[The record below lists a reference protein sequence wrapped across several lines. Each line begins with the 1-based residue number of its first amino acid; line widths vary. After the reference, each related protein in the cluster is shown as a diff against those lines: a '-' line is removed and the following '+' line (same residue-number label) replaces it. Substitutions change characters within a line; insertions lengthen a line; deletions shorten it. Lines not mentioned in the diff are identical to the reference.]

1 MNILSTS
8 NDYNPNYVARI
19 VTLEQLAP
27 HPQADRLQLATV
39 CGSVVITGLNAQ
51 VGDTYVYFPVECVI
65 NRKFLA
71 WSNSFSDPELNQDQ
85 KEKGFFHKSGRVR
98 MTRLRGIYSNG
109 YIIPLAE
116 LQRFVKEV
124 YGKVLDGAK
133 KNDTFDTICD
143 ELFVWKYVVP
153 IKEVQVPGVKT
164 KGKIKKFNRVV
175 PGQFDFHPDTKNLRQ
190 EIGEVDPE
198 DYISITNKYHGS
210 CFEVANTLVYQE
222 LNWFQKFLVK
232 VGINIPDKKYGR
244 LYASRTVI
252 KDAKTNPEV
261 GAGWYGT
268 DIWGI
273 VAERAFPKLDKGVRI
288 TGEVIGYTPTG
299 KMIQP
304 GYDYGVPENELD
316 FLVFKVDIVNPDG
329 ETWTLSHQQT
339 VDYCQ
344 KKGFRIPECYYYGKA
359 KDLFPELDTTH
370 HWHDNFL
377 QKLEETFLG
386 KKELTNKD
394 KTLPAEGVILRK
406 EVPLGWKV
414 LKLKDLEFLG
424 VETKQLDKGEVGV
437 EDTQDTENL

>member
-39 CGSVVITGLNAQ
+39 CGSVVITGLNAK

-164 KGKIKKFNRVV
+164 KGKIKKFNTVI
-175 PGQFDFHPDTKNLRQ
+175 PNQFAFHPDTKNLRH
-190 EIGEVDPE
+190 EIGELSPD
-198 DYISITNKYHGS
+198 DYIVITKKYHGS
-210 CFEVANTLVYQE
+210 NFVVSNTLIYKK
-222 LNWFQKFLVK
+222 LGWFAKLLFKLGVL
-232 VGINIPDKKYGR
+232 IPDKEYG
-244 LYASRTVI
+244 LTYSSRTVV
-252 KDAKTNPEV
+252 K
-261 GAGWYGT
+261 
-268 DIWGI
+268 
-273 VAERAFPKLDKGVRI
+273 
-288 TGEVIGYTPTG
+288 
-299 KMIQP
+299 
-304 GYDYGVPENELD
+304 
-316 FLVFKVDIVNPDG
+316 
-329 ETWTLSHQQT
+329 SH
-339 VDYCQ
+339 
-344 KKGFRIPECYYYGKA
+344 
-359 KDLFPELDTTH
+359 L
-370 HWHDNFL
+370 
-377 QKLEETFLG
+377 
-386 KKELTNKD
+386 
-394 KTLPAEGVILRK
+394 
-406 EVPLGWKV
+406 
-414 LKLKDLEFLG
+414 
-424 VETKQLDKGEVGV
+424 
-437 EDTQDTENL
+437 

>member
-8 NDYNPNYVARI
+8 KDYNPNYLARI

-39 CGSVVITGLNAQ
+39 CGSVVITGLNAK

-109 YIIPLAE
+109 YIVPLSE

-124 YGKVLDGAK
+124 YGKVLDSTK
-133 KNDTFDTICD
+133 KNDTFDTVCD

-190 EIGEVDPE
+190 EIGEIDPD

-210 CFEVANTLVYQE
+210 CFEVANTLVYRE
-222 LNWFQKFLVK
+222 LKWYENFLVK
-232 VGINIPDKKYGR
+232 LGFKIPDKEYGC
-244 LYASRTVI
+244 LHASRTVI
-252 KDAKTNPEV
+252 KSA
-261 GAGWYGT
+261 
-268 DIWGI
+268 
-273 VAERAFPKLDKGVRI
+273 L
-288 TGEVIGYTPTG
+288 
-299 KMIQP
+299 M
-304 GYDYGVPENELD
+304 
-316 FLVFKVDIVNPDG
+316 
-329 ETWTLSHQQT
+329 
-339 VDYCQ
+339 
-344 KKGFRIPECYYYGKA
+344 
-359 KDLFPELDTTH
+359 
-370 HWHDNFL
+370 
-377 QKLEETFLG
+377 
-386 KKELTNKD
+386 
-394 KTLPAEGVILRK
+394 
-406 EVPLGWKV
+406 
-414 LKLKDLEFLG
+414 
-424 VETKQLDKGEVGV
+424 
-437 EDTQDTENL
+437 